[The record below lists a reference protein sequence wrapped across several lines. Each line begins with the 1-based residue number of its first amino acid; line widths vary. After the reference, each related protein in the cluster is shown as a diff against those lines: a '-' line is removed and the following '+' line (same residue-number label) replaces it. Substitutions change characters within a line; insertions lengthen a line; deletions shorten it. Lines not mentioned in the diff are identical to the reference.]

1 QAALRAA
8 LEAAAEESDGTVSTS
23 RAKFTESLKTA
34 LAAHGSA
41 LSPALLKVVLAE
53 LGAHDDAG
61 GLVTKAGQPE
71 PDASPRDTENVPW
84 EEDVDE
90 YLQREVIPFVPDAWI
105 DHAKTKEGAEIPFTR
120 HFYEYVPPRPLEEI
134 DRDLDEV
141 LGRIRARLEEV
152 KA

>member
-1 QAALRAA
+1 M
-8 LEAAAEESDGTVSTS
+8 STS
-23 RAKFTESLKTA
+23 RVEFTESLKTT
-34 LAAHGSA
+34 LTAHDST

-53 LGAHDDAG
+53 LGEHDDEG
-61 GLVTKAGQPE
+61 ELVTKAGKLE
-71 PDASPRDTENVPW
+71 PDASLRDTENVPW
-84 EEDVDE
+84 NENVDE

-105 DHAKTKEGAEIPFTR
+105 DHAKTREGAEIPFTR

-141 LGRIRARLEEV
+141 LGRIRKRLEEV